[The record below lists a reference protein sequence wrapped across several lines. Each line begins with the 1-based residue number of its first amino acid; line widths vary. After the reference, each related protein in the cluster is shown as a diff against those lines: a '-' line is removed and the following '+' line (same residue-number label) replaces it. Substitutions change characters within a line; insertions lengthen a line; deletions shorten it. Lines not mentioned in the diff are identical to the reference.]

1 MPKTNRVQISE
12 DTWQEIRNEYT
23 TTDIS
28 MRGIQKKYGI
38 PFNRIKDRVDREG
51 WNDDR
56 EGFRSKINQKSIDLL
71 VEHKAEE
78 CTRAFRV
85 ANKILDKIEAIV
97 ETIDESSPDAL
108 RDIKSATSSIKDL
121 KEIGF
126 FRAELDKKEQEAR
139 IRKLQKESEEDNR
152 DTTIN
157 VVFEGD
163 MDEYAD

>member
-1 MPKTNRVQISE
+1 MPKNNKVHVSE
-12 DTWQEIRNEYT
+12 DMWQEIRNEYT

-28 MRGIQKKYGI
+28 IRGIQKKYGI
-38 PFNRIKDRVDREG
+38 PYNRIRDRADREC

-56 EGFRSKINQKSIDLL
+56 EGFRNKINRKSIDLL

-97 ETIDESSPDAL
+97 ESIDETSPDAL

-126 FRAELDKKEQEAR
+126 FRADLDRQEQMAR
-139 IRKLQKESEEDNR
+139 IQKLRKDAEEESKDS
-152 DTTIN
+152 TIT

-163 MDEYAD
+163 MEGDFD

>member
-1 MPKTNRVQISE
+1 MPKNNKVHVSE
-12 DTWQEIRNEYT
+12 DMWQEIRNEYT

-28 MRGIQKKYGI
+28 IRGIQKKYGI
-38 PFNRIKDRVDREG
+38 PYNRIRDRADRDG

-56 EGFRSKINQKSIDLL
+56 EGFRNKINQKSIDLL

-85 ANKILDKIEAIV
+85 ANVILDKIETIV
-97 ETIDESSPDAL
+97 QNIDEASPDAL

-126 FRAELDKKEQEAR
+126 FRADLDRQEQMAR
-139 IRKLQKESEEDNR
+139 INKLRKDAEEEQKDA
-152 DTTIN
+152 TIT
-157 VVFEGD
+157 VVFEDGIEEYGD
-163 MDEYAD
+163 

>member
-12 DTWQEIRNEYT
+12 DTWQKIRNEYT

-28 MRGIQKKYGI
+28 IRGIQKKYGI
-38 PFNRIKDRVDREG
+38 PYNRIRDRADREG
-51 WNDDR
+51 WNNDR
-56 EGFRSKINQKSIDLL
+56 EGFRNKINQKSIDLL
-71 VEHKAEE
+71 VEHKVEE

-97 ETIDESSPDAL
+97 ETIDETSPDAL

-126 FRAELDKKEQEAR
+126 FRAELDKQEQIAR
-139 IRKLQKESEEDNR
+139 ISKLRKDAEDEKT
-152 DTTIN
+152 DTSIN

-163 MDEYAD
+163 MEGDFD

>member
-1 MPKTNRVQISE
+1 MPKSNKIHVSE
-12 DTWQEIRNEYT
+12 DMWQEIRNEYT

-28 MRGIQKKYGI
+28 IRGIQKKYGI
-38 PFNRIKDRVDREG
+38 PYNRIRDRADREA

-56 EGFRSKINQKSIDLL
+56 EGFRNKINRKSIDLL

-97 ETIDESSPDAL
+97 ETIDETSPDAL

-126 FRAELDKKEQEAR
+126 FRADLDRQEQMAR
-139 IRKLQKESEEDNR
+139 IEKLRKDAEEEHKDS
-152 DTTIN
+152 TIT

-163 MDEYAD
+163 MDEYAE